1 MNRFKKPRYYS
12 PAEERLNIL
21 SHGIGFGLSILALIL
36 LILKAR
42 RLGEEEHLVSFSIFG
57 ASMVLVYAAS
67 TFYHSAKAQRL
78 RIRLNI
84 LDHAAIYILIAGTY
98 TPFALVTLKGG
109 TGWTILWIV
118 WGMALAGVILKLFY
132 AGRYQLLSTIM
143 YVAMGWIIIFAMN
156 PLIQNFSTAGL
167 WWLLAGGISYTIGA
181 ILFMQ
186 NRIPFNHAIFHI
198 FVLLGTFAHFVS
210 IYFYILPSGESV

>member
-1 MNRFKKPRYYS
+1 MGRIKKPKYY
-12 PAEERLNIL
+12 PPEEERLNIL
-21 SHGIGFGLSILALIL
+21 SHGIGLALSVLALVL
-36 LILKAR
+36 LILKAQ
-42 RLGEEEHLVSFSIFG
+42 RLGDSEHLVSFSIFG

-67 TFYHSAKAQRL
+67 TFYHSAKASRL

-98 TPFALVTLKGG
+98 TPFALVTMQGQ
-109 TGWTILWIV
+109 TGLTILWVV
-118 WGMALAGVILKLFY
+118 WIMALVGVILKLFY

-143 YVAMGWIIIFAMN
+143 YVAMGWLIIFAIN
-156 PLIQNFSTAGL
+156 PLIENLSTGGL
-167 WWLLAGGISYTIGA
+167 WWLFGGGISYTIGA

-210 IYFYILPSGESV
+210 IYFYILPSA